1 MYFHVFT
8 LGGKTYLSCL
18 CGSERTNGGVQNVT
32 DFLNCLCGS
41 EPRLHPES
49 RQFTFL
55 SCLCGSEHYAIEFE
69 HDENGEIVGS
79 YRVDSDGNE
88 IESFDLNFDDEE
100 SFDLNW

>member
-1 MYFHVFT
+1 MSDYWDIDDSTFDIDID
-8 LGGKTYLSCL
+8 G
-18 CGSERTNGGVQNVT
+18 NVYRNESFRETPDGEIEELT
-32 DFLNCLCGS
+32 DKGWEYSALND
-41 EPRLHPES
+41 
-49 RQFTFL
+49 F
-55 SCLCGSEHYAIEFE
+55 AIEFE